1 MVFLCKNGRRSD
13 DIWEKVKEGGGKKI
27 SGFMKPKKKKMEQL
41 KRMDEI
47 QRLAE
52 SDKASEFIFTDSD
65 GNVIVPDGNET
76 LEFMHLNYKG

>member
-1 MVFLCKNGRRSD
+1 MGKGKR
-13 DIWEKVKEGGGKKI
+13 WWWKKI
-27 SGFMKPKKKKMEQL
+27 SGFRKSKKKKMEQL

-52 SDKASEFIFTDSD
+52 SDKESEFIFSDSD

-76 LEFMHLNYKG
+76 LEFMHPNHKG